1 VKLIK
6 SKRRVVL
13 AVGAVLLALF
23 IVRPGANGLRKRI
36 VSSVG
41 MALGRHVEVQW
52 VKLRIL
58 PQPGFDLENF
68 IVYDDP
74 RFGAE
79 PMLRAQEVTATLRL
93 RSLIRGRLEIG
104 RLNLK
109 EPSFNL
115 VRGEDGH
122 WNIEALL
129 DRAAHIPSAPTSH
142 VRPERRPVFPYIQ
155 ADNGRINFKIGQEKK
170 SYALTEA
177 DFALWLDSEN
187 EWGMRLAAK
196 PVRTDF
202 NLSDTG
208 ALRVAGT
215 WRRSGSLRETPVK
228 FSLDWEQ
235 AQLGQFTKLLS
246 GKDKGW
252 RGGVTL
258 SSTLSGTPADL
269 TLSLRATLADF
280 RRYDIVSSDSLRLA
294 AACSAH
300 YSSIEHALSNL
311 VCQAPMERGALIL
324 AGEIKSP
331 TGPRSYDL
339 ELLAQDVPVKP
350 LASLLRHIK
359 KDVPDDLSAA
369 GLLNG
374 TMTMRTTADHGR
386 LMCLGGGLIEN
397 LRLASGTT
405 KGTLTADKIPF
416 VFSSGDVHLA
426 TARVNRGASVPDG
439 TQVNLGPATFSLG
452 GSSTAN
458 VSGRVD
464 SSAYSLVVQG
474 ESQVPRILAAG
485 RMIGFRT
492 PEINTDGTA
501 NLHLEIAGQWAEFA
515 SPNVSGTAQLHSL
528 HPEVPGVGP
537 IEIRS
542 ANLILANDS
551 VQLQS
556 VSAIAAGSRWSGT
569 VQLPRACAGTQC
581 RAQFDVQA
589 DTVFV
594 DRLNSWLHPQARN
607 GPWYRVLSPRQQGP
621 SLLKSINAAGKISAG
636 RVVFRKLEAHE
647 VSGKLQLGDGKI
659 LLEEIAGDTLSGK
672 HVGNW
677 QADLGVTPPTY
688 SGTGR
693 FEHVSMS
700 DLAEAMHD
708 GWITGTGHGTYR
720 FTASGSNAKDA
731 INKASAILDFD
742 VQNGVLSHITLAG
755 SSAPLRLR
763 HFAGQLLLNNGEF
776 KLEKSKLDTGEG
788 SYQVSG
794 NATMAQKVNLK
805 LLRGTSQGYNI
816 TGTLSVPRVVPVSS
830 TETQAALKP

>member
-1 VKLIK
+1 
-6 SKRRVVL
+6 
-13 AVGAVLLALF
+13 
-23 IVRPGANGLRKRI
+23 
-36 VSSVG
+36 
-41 MALGRHVEVQW
+41 
-52 VKLRIL
+52 
-58 PQPGFDLENF
+58 
-68 IVYDDP
+68 
-74 RFGAE
+74 
-79 PMLRAQEVTATLRL
+79 
-93 RSLIRGRLEIG
+93 
-104 RLNLK
+104 
-109 EPSFNL
+109 
-115 VRGEDGH
+115 
-122 WNIEALL
+122 
-129 DRAAHIPSAPTSH
+129 
-142 VRPERRPVFPYIQ
+142 
-155 ADNGRINFKIGQEKK
+155 
-170 SYALTEA
+170 
-177 DFALWLDSEN
+177 
-187 EWGMRLAAK
+187 
-196 PVRTDF
+196 
-202 NLSDTG
+202 
-208 ALRVAGT
+208 
-215 WRRSGSLRETPVK
+215 
-228 FSLDWEQ
+228 
-235 AQLGQFTKLLS
+235 
-246 GKDKGW
+246 
-252 RGGVTL
+252 
-258 SSTLSGTPADL
+258 
-269 TLSLRATLADF
+269 
-280 RRYDIVSSDSLRLA
+280 
-294 AACSAH
+294 
-300 YSSIEHALSNL
+300 
-311 VCQAPMERGALIL
+311 
-324 AGEIKSP
+324 
-331 TGPRSYDL
+331 
-339 ELLAQDVPVKP
+339 
-350 LASLLRHIK
+350 
-359 KDVPDDLSAA
+359 
-369 GLLNG
+369 
-374 TMTMRTTADHGR
+374 
-386 LMCLGGGLIEN
+386 MCLGGGLIEN